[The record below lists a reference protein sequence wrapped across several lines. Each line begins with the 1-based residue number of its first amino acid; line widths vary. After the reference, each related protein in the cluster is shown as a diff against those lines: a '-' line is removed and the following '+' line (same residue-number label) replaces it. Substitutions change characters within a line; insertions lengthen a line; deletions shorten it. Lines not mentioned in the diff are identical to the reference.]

1 VSRITDSSEPLILA
15 IDTATRAGS
24 VALARGANL
33 LHLQSGD
40 KESSHS
46 VDLIANVEAALN
58 TIGAKLSEVDLFAA
72 ASGPGSFTGL
82 RIGLATIK
90 SFAVSVSK
98 QCVGVP
104 TLAAIAHA
112 AGTSVRTVALL
123 PAGRG
128 EVFAQLFSV
137 DADHVRPLDT
147 AAHIS
152 PAAALEKYGSIEG
165 LTWAGEGAHLN
176 AKALCDRAKAGG
188 IAWDDR
194 NSHSL
199 LRSTGWM
206 LAPRR
211 DELAGS
217 ISALALIEYSAGRT
231 TSPEELRAI
240 YVRLSDAEINERWQS
255 EKSQL
260 PAPR

>member
-1 VSRITDSSEPLILA
+1 MSRIIDSSEPLILA

-33 LHLQSGD
+33 LHLQTGD
-40 KESSHS
+40 KETSHS

-58 TIGAKLSEVDLFAA
+58 AIEEKLSDVELFAA

-82 RIGLATIK
+82 RIGIATIK
-90 SFAVSVSK
+90 SFAVSVGK
-98 QCVGVP
+98 KCVGVP

-112 AGTSVRTVALL
+112 AGTSVCTVALL

-137 DADHVRPLDT
+137 DADHVRPVDT

-152 PAAALEKYGSIEG
+152 PATVLEKYGSIEN
-165 LTWAGEGAHLN
+165 LIWAGEGAHLN
-176 AKALCDRAKAGG
+176 AKLCDRAKADG
-188 IAWDDR
+188 IAWDHR

-211 DELAGS
+211 DDLAGS
-217 ISALALIEYSAGRT
+217 ISALALNEYSAGRT
-231 TSPEELRAI
+231 TSPEELRAT
-240 YVRLSDAEINERWQS
+240 YVRLSDAEINERWQL

-260 PAPR
+260 PASR

>member
-1 VSRITDSSEPLILA
+1 LILA
-15 IDTATRAGS
+15 IDTATRTGS
-24 VALARGANL
+24 VALASGANL
-33 LHLQSGD
+33 LHLQTGD
-40 KESSHS
+40 KQSSHS
-46 VDLIANVEAALN
+46 VDLIANIDAALK
-58 TIGAKLSEVDLFAA
+58 TIGAKLSEVELFAA

-90 SFAVSVSK
+90 SFAVSVGK

-112 AGTSVRTVALL
+112 AGASVRTVALL

-137 DADHVRPLDT
+137 DADHVLPLDT
-147 AAHIS
+147 AAHIT
-152 PAAALEKYGSIEG
+152 PAALLERYGSLES
-165 LTWAGEGAHLN
+165 LTWAGEGAHSN
-176 AKALCDRAKAGG
+176 AKVLCDRARVMG
-188 IAWDDR
+188 IAWDDL
-194 NSHSL
+194 NHQSL

-206 LAPRR
+206 LALRR

-217 ISALALIEYSAGRT
+217 ISALAFNEHSAGRT

-240 YVRLSDAEINERWQS
+240 YVRPSDAEINERWQS
-255 EKSQL
+255 EKSEVS
-260 PAPR
+260 APRQESQSSE